1 MPTFKRYTPDNIHQW
16 NDFVKT
22 SKNGFFMF
30 DRAYM
35 DYHADRFTDHSLMVF
50 DEGGSLVAV
59 LPANERDGVL
69 YTHQG
74 LTFGGF
80 IVGRKM
86 RTPLMLEVMEGLKAY
101 AKAEGFT
108 KVVYKAI
115 PHFYH
120 QQPAQEDLYALFR
133 FSAKQTRVDVSS
145 TIDYATK
152 RYKFSSSRK
161 SGLVKAKKE
170 GLTVQTG
177 LDFTAFFNMMNEVL
191 AEKYD
196 TQATHTADEM
206 TKLQTSFPNNIKG
219 YACTRGNE
227 LLAGAIVYETETV
240 AHTQYLAATE
250 EGRSVGALDLLLKH
264 MIDDVYTG
272 KNYFDFGISTE
283 QAGKYLNEGLIDQ
296 KEGTGARAT
305 IHQVYELEC

>member
-50 DEGGSLVAV
+50 DEGGSLVAM

-120 QQPAQEDLYALFR
+120 QQPAQEDLYAFFR
-133 FSAKQTRVDVSS
+133 QGAKQVRVDVSS

-170 GLTVQTG
+170 GLTVQAG

-264 MIDDVYTG
+264 LIDNVYTG

-283 QAGKYLNEGLIDQ
+283 QAGQYLNEGLIDQ

>member
-1 MPTFKRYTPDNIHQW
+1 MLTLKRYSSDSLHQW

-35 DYHADRFTDHSLMVF
+35 DYHADRFTDHSLMAY
-50 DEGGSLVAV
+50 DAAGSLVAV

-86 RTPLMLEVMEGLKAY
+86 RTPMMVELMETLKTY
-101 AKAEGFT
+101 AAENGFS

-133 FSAKQTRVDVSS
+133 AGAQQVRVDVSS
-145 TIDYATK
+145 TIDYTTK
-152 RYKFSSSRK
+152 RFKFSSSRK
-161 SGLVKAKKE
+161 SGLAKAKKE
-170 GLTVQTG
+170 GLTVSQG
-177 LDFTAFFNMMNEVL
+177 LDFTSFFSMMNEVL
-191 AEKYD
+191 NDKYS
-196 TQATHTADEM
+196 TSATHTADEM
-206 TKLQTSFPNNIKG
+206 AKLHASFPNNIKG
-219 YACTRGNE
+219 FACTRGNE

-250 EGRSVGALDLLLKH
+250 EGRNVGALDLLLQH
-264 MIDDVYTG
+264 LIDTKYTG

-283 QAGKYLNEGLIDQ
+283 QAGKFLNEGLIDQ

-305 IHQVYELEC
+305 IHQVFELEC

>member
-35 DYHADRFTDHSLMVF
+35 DYHADRFTDHSLMVC
-50 DEGGSLVAV
+50 DDGGGLVAV

-86 RTPLMLEVMEGLKAY
+86 RTPLMLEVMEGLMAY
-101 AKAEGFT
+101 AQTAGFT

-115 PHFYH
+115 PYFYH

-133 FSAKQTRVDVSS
+133 QGAKQVRVDVSS
-145 TIDYATK
+145 TIDYANK

-170 GLTVQTG
+170 GLNVQAG
-177 LDFTAFFNMMNEVL
+177 LNFTAFFNMMNEVL

-206 TKLQTSFPNNIKG
+206 TKLHTSFPSNIKG
-219 YACTRGNE
+219 YVCTRGNE

-250 EGRSVGALDLLLKH
+250 EGRSVGALDLLLKYL
-264 MIDDVYTG
+264 IDDVYTG

-283 QAGKYLNEGLIDQ
+283 QAGQYLNEGLIDQ